1 MKQLKLVLCLFILIF
16 TFTSVAQARE
26 KLTEGPS
33 VELEKMVVTATMTE
47 KEIEEAP
54 GSIEVIASHEIE
66 EMGAQTV
73 AEALEMATGLIV
85 TGETGRVSRPSIR
98 GTGNKHTLVLIDGRR
113 LSMGYKDFIDINQI
127 SVDMIERIEVV
138 RGPSSALYGSDAIG
152 GVVNIITKKPPRE
165 LEIGA
170 TFQYGIS
177 TYGEGEEPLGRAYV
191 GDTLER
197 FGFLLAGGY
206 REKNEWDRDGVI
218 PDDGDDEE
226 LGSIAGRFSF
236 DIDDN
241 HNLLA
246 GFEYSV
252 MDREGL
258 RFFQNLDRER
268 IAEDKRHSYFL
279 QYNAMPN
286 PLFNLMLR
294 AYHSEHENEI
304 EFSPTAKTTAEENAE
319 RKLDQVEGR
328 FTGIFFDKH
337 VLTVGSE
344 FRGESREDIT
354 GRDDDVDNFSI
365 YLQDEYQVFDPLYL
379 VFGVRF
385 DEHSEFGSEW
395 TPRASLIYNIFDNLR
410 LKTSYGTAFRA
421 PTISELFITSYR
433 MRGKWIYEPNM
444 ALDPETSESY
454 EIGIEGEYKKI
465 WGRITAFRNE
475 VEDLIEAIYYKST
488 GTGKKKKDY
497 YRYQNI
503 AEATMEGVELECGLK
518 LPLGFSLLGNMTYL
532 DTEDKETGMD
542 LEGQPDYKGHLKLGY
557 HYPEFGLRANVR
569 IDYIGERYYAD
580 GTEDDY
586 TLFDCYL
593 SKGFSRHLKLF
604 AGINNIFNTREEKDN
619 IVYVEPT
626 FYYGGISISY

>member
-1 MKQLKLVLCLFILIF
+1 MKRFKFVLCLLVLIF
-16 TFTSVAQARE
+16 TFASVAEARE
-26 KLTEGPS
+26 RLAEVPA
-33 VELEKMVVTATMTE
+33 VEMEKIVVTATMTE
-47 KEIEEAP
+47 KEIEDAP
-54 GSIEVIASHEIE
+54 GSIEVITSQEIE
-66 EMGAQTV
+66 DMGAQTV
-73 AEALEMATGLIV
+73 AEALEKATGLIV
-85 TGETGRVSRPSIR
+85 TGTTGRVRRPSIR

-113 LSMGYKDFIDINQI
+113 LSMGYKDFLDVNQI

-152 GVVNIITKKPPRE
+152 GVVNIITKAPPRE
-165 LEIGA
+165 LAMGA

-191 GDTLER
+191 GDTLGR

-206 REKNEWDRDGVI
+206 RGKNEWDRDGVT

-236 DIDDN
+236 DLDDN
-241 HNLLA
+241 HTLLA
-246 GFEYSV
+246 GFEYSD
-252 MDREGL
+252 MDRKGL

-279 QYNAMPN
+279 QYNARPN
-286 PLFNLMLR
+286 PVFNLMLR
-294 AYHSEHENEI
+294 AYHSEHENDI
-304 EFSPTAKTTAEENAE
+304 EFSPTAKVSAEENAE

-344 FRGESREDIT
+344 FRKESREDIT

-365 YLQDEYQVFDPLYL
+365 YLQDEYQVFNSLYL

-410 LKTSYGTAFRA
+410 IKTSYGTGFRA
-421 PTISELFITSYR
+421 PSISELFVTSYR
-433 MRGKWIYEPNM
+433 KRGKWIYEPNSD
-444 ALDPETSESY
+444 LDPEKSESY
-454 EIGIEGEYKKI
+454 EIGIEGEYKKF
-465 WGRITAFRNE
+465 WGRITGFRNE
-475 VEDLIEAIYYKST
+475 IEDLIEAVYYKST
-488 GTGKKKKDY
+488 GKGKKKKDY

-503 AEATMEGVELECGLK
+503 AEATMEGVELESGLN
-518 LPLGFSLLGNMTYL
+518 LPLNFAISGNLTYL
-532 DTEDKETGMD
+532 KTEDKETGKD

-557 HYPEFGLRANVR
+557 QYPEFGLRANIR
-569 IDYIGERYYAD
+569 MDYIGERYYAD

-586 TLFDCYL
+586 TLFHCYL
-593 SKGFSRHLKLF
+593 SKEFSRHLKLF
-604 AGINNIFNTREEKDN
+604 AGVNNIFDKRV
-619 IVYVEPT
+619 VYVDPT
-626 FYYGGISISY
+626 FYYGGLSISY